1 MPAINAQ
8 NARRRADEL
17 ASRLKLRKEQLAQ
30 ERSIK
35 ALPPKVAGGVLV
47 VPQGLLAATETGG
60 DSGSDDV
67 EARRVIEQRAVAAV
81 IADEAAAGWHAV
93 DMNTIERNHPGYDI
107 RSEHRDNN
115 DQMTAVRY
123 IEVKGR
129 IAGADTVT
137 VSRNEILT
145 SLNEPD
151 KWVLALVK
159 VHPGQGEE
167 IRYLHRPFEA
177 HRDGI
182 DFAVTS
188 VNFNWNKLWASGN
201 ERPTT

>member
-1 MPAINAQ
+1 
-8 NARRRADEL
+8 
-17 ASRLKLRKEQLAQ
+17 
-30 ERSIK
+30 
-35 ALPPKVAGGVLV
+35 
-47 VPQGLLAATETGG
+47 
-60 DSGSDDV
+60 
-67 EARRVIEQRAVAAV
+67 
-81 IADEAAAGWHAV
+81 
-93 DMNTIERNHPGYDI
+93 MNTIERNHPGYDI

-129 IAGADTVT
+129 IVCADTVT

-201 ERPTT
+201 ERPTTFVRKKLIEVALPLDVINAGVGSGEVDSAWASVDVAFVVGAGRWRRVGRCCLRSWLMIRRRCRISFQRLRLKTWSVSCCLGFLRSW